1 MELFYILIVL
11 LVVTRSFGELAKRC
25 HQPELVGQLTG
36 GIILGV
42 VVNHFSG
49 TFPILADLTHNEVFH
64 AFTDLG
70 IFFLM
75 LLGGLEMHPR
85 ELGKAS
91 HKAFWIALAGLI
103 IPFLAGA
110 GLGWIFIP
118 DSEWKIAQVLF
129 LGTTLA
135 ITAIPVAVKVLQDLD
150 LLKTKLGQIIVS
162 AALFDDIFGLILLG
176 LLTGLLKSGEIPG
189 VIGFLLLL
197 LKVVAFLGIASA
209 LGRWVLPFLEKR
221 LKKWWIEELEFTML
235 LLVGLGFALLAEAF
249 GLHFILGVFLAGL
262 FFTKRTIGTKVYED
276 VEGKVTAI
284 SSGFFAPLFFAS
296 IGLHLDISAIW
307 NIPVFVILLT
317 LTAIATKFV
326 GAGLAARALGM
337 TNRESAGIGVAMS
350 ARGAVEL
357 IIAGIAM
364 DAGLFSK
371 PEPVPEIIENLFSA
385 VVLMAVATT
394 LFMPIGLRW
403 ILGIRG
409 SKN

>member
-1 MELFYILIVL
+1 
-11 LVVTRSFGELAKRC
+11 
-25 HQPELVGQLTG
+25 
-36 GIILGV
+36 
-42 VVNHFSG
+42 
-49 TFPILADLTHNEVFH
+49 
-64 AFTDLG
+64 
-70 IFFLM
+70 M
-75 LLGGLEMHPR
+75 L
-85 ELGKAS
+85 
-91 HKAFWIALAGLI
+91 
-103 IPFLAGA
+103 PFLA
-110 GLGWIFIP
+110 
-118 DSEWKIAQVLF
+118 
-129 LGTTLA
+129 
-135 ITAIPVAVKVLQDLD
+135 
-150 LLKTKLGQIIVS
+150 
-162 AALFDDIFGLILLG
+162 
-176 LLTGLLKSGEIPG
+176 
-189 VIGFLLLL
+189 
-197 LKVVAFLGIASA
+197 
-209 LGRWVLPFLEKR
+209 KR

-235 LLVGLGFALLAEAF
+235 LLVGLGLALLAEAF

-262 FFTKRTIGTKVYED
+262 FFTKRTSGTKVFEE

-317 LTAIATKFV
+317 LIAIATKFV

-357 IIAGIAM
+357 IIAGIAL

-403 ILGIRG
+403 ILGIKG
-409 SKN
+409 SKD

>member
-11 LVVTRSFGELAKRC
+11 LVVTRSCGELAKRL

-49 TFPILADLTHNEVFH
+49 TFPILAGLTHNEVFQ
-64 AFTDLG
+64 AFTNLG

-103 IPFLAGA
+103 VPLLAGV

-129 LGTTLA
+129 VGTTLA

-189 VIGFLLLL
+189 VIGFSLLL
-197 LKVVAFLGIASA
+197 LKVVSFLGIACA
-209 LGRWVLPFLEKR
+209 LGRWVLPFLASR
-221 LKKWWIEELEFTML
+221 LKKWWIDELEFTML
-235 LLVGLGFALLAEAF
+235 LLVGMGFALLAEAF

-262 FFTKRTIGTKVYED
+262 FFTKRTIGTKVYKE
-276 VEGKVTAI
+276 VEGKVIAV

-307 NIPVFVILLT
+307 NIPLFVILLT
-317 LTAIATKFV
+317 VIAIATKLV
-326 GAGLAARALGM
+326 GAGLAAKALGM

-364 DAGLFSK
+364 EAGLFSK
-371 PEPVPEIIENLFSA
+371 PEPVPEIVENLFSA
-385 VVLMAVATT
+385 VVLMAVVTT

-403 ILGIRG
+403 VFPR
-409 SKN
+409 S

>member
-49 TFPILADLTHNEVFH
+49 TFPILSELTDNKVFH

-91 HKAFWIALAGLI
+91 HKAFWIALGGLI

-110 GLGWIFIP
+110 GLGWTFIP
-118 DSEWKIAQVLF
+118 DSKWKIAQVLF

-189 VIGFLLLL
+189 AIGFSLLL

-209 LGRWVLPFLEKR
+209 LGRWVIPFLAKR

-262 FFTKRTIGTKVYED
+262 FFTKRTSGTKVYED

-296 IGLHLDISAIW
+296 IGLQLDISAIW
-307 NIPVFVILLT
+307 NIPLFVVLLT
-317 LTAIATKFV
+317 LIAIITKFV
-326 GAGLAARALGM
+326 GAGFAARALGM

-357 IIAGIAM
+357 IIAGIAL

-371 PEPVPEIIENLFSA
+371 PEPVPEIVENLFSA

-403 ILGIRG
+403 TLGIKG

>member
-11 LVVTRSFGELAKRC
+11 LVVTRSCGELAKRL

-49 TFPILADLTHNEVFH
+49 SFPILSELTDNEVFRS
-64 AFTDLG
+64 FTNLG

-91 HKAFWIALAGLI
+91 YKAFWIALAGLI
-103 IPFLAGA
+103 IPLLAGA

-118 DSEWKIAQVLF
+118 DSEWKITQVLF
-129 LGTTLA
+129 VGTTLA

-189 VIGFLLLL
+189 AIGFSLLL

-209 LGRWVLPFLEKR
+209 LGQWVIPFLAKR

-262 FFTKRTIGTKVYED
+262 FFNKRTSGTKVYED

-307 NIPVFVILLT
+307 NIPLFVVLLT
-317 LTAIATKFV
+317 LIAITTKFV
-326 GAGLAARALGM
+326 GAGFAARALGM

-364 DAGLFSK
+364 EAGLFSK
-371 PEPVPEIIENLFSA
+371 PVPVPEIVENLFSA

-403 ILGIRG
+403 TLGING

>member
-11 LVVTRSFGELAKRC
+11 LVVTRSFGELANRL

-49 TFPILADLTHNEVFH
+49 IFPILSELTHNEVFH

-103 IPFLAGA
+103 IPLLAGA

-118 DSEWKIAQVLF
+118 SSEWKIAQVLF
-129 LGTTLA
+129 VGTTLA
-135 ITAIPVAVKVLQDLD
+135 VTAIPVAVKVLQDLD

-189 VIGFLLLL
+189 VIGFSLLL

-209 LGRWVLPFLEKR
+209 LGQWVLPFLAKR

-262 FFTKRTIGTKVYED
+262 FFTKRTSGTKVYED

-307 NIPVFVILLT
+307 NIPLFVILLT
-317 LTAIATKFV
+317 LIAIATKFV

-364 DAGLFSK
+364 KAGLFSK
-371 PEPVPEIIENLFSA
+371 PEPVPEIIKNLFSA
-385 VVLMAVATT
+385 VVLMAVVTT
-394 LFMPIGLRW
+394 LFMPVGLRW

-409 SKN
+409 SKD